1 MTAKWADYLQVSLR
15 FVFEKIRL
23 QRKTELIQNMTCQV
37 SRVLLEGQVISRLE
51 GILKHTFLPVE
62 HLLKHVTFSTPAGK
76 GIDLL
81 VDPSVPKQELT

>member
-1 MTAKWADYLQVSLR
+1 M
-15 FVFEKIRL
+15 
-23 QRKTELIQNMTCQV
+23 